1 MAVAGV
7 ATAVIIFVNALM
19 GAEVALMGAE
29 VALMGAEV
37 FYFLC
42 RTGTN
47 TNEWRIA

>member
-7 ATAVIIFVNALM
+7 ATAVIIFVN
-19 GAEVALMGAE
+19 ALMGAE